1 MNTKKLV
8 TTALIIAMGVV
19 SNSIFVIPIGIA
31 KVAPMQHLLNVLTAV
46 WLGPGYAVLQAFG
59 VSVLRNLL
67 GTGTVFAFPGSM
79 IGAICAGLFYA
90 RTQKLGYAALGEWIG
105 TGILG
110 SLASTL
116 LAQFFMGMEAALMLF
131 CRASRSVPPSER
143 VWLISSSWKWEKEAC
158 WTGTERKKR
167 LLYKLTKKQPE
178 REPVVFLPF
187 SEI

>member
-31 KVAPMQHLLNVLTAV
+31 KVAPVQHLLNVLTAV
-46 WLGPGYAVLQAFG
+46 WLGPGYAVLQAFS
-59 VSVLRNLL
+59 VSLLRSLL
-67 GTGTVFAFPGSM
+67 GTGTIFAFPGSM
-79 IGAICAGLFYA
+79 IGAVCAGLFYA

-110 SLASTL
+110 SLVSTL

-131 CRASRSVPPSER
+131 LPSFAISSAIGAGMAYFIILEMEKRSVLDR
-143 VWLISSSWKWEKEAC
+143 NRI
-158 WTGTERKKR
+158 
-167 LLYKLTKKQPE
+167 
-178 REPVVFLPF
+178 
-187 SEI
+187 

>member
-46 WLGPGYAVLQAFG
+46 WLGPGYAVLQAFS
-59 VSVLRNLL
+59 VSLLRNLL

-90 RTQKLGYAALGEWIG
+90 RTQKIGYAALGEWIG
-105 TGILG
+105 TGIFG
-110 SLASTL
+110 SLVSTL
-116 LAQFFMGMEAALMLF
+116 VAQFFMGMKAALDALPAELCNQF
-131 CRASRSVPPSER
+131 RHRSGNGIFHHPGNG
-143 VWLISSSWKWEKEAC
+143 K
-158 WTGTERKKR
+158 KKR
-167 LLYKLTKKQPE
+167 IGPE
-178 REPVVFLPF
+178 HNVRKGCY
-187 SEI
+187 IN

>member
-19 SNSIFVIPIGIA
+19 SNSLFVIPIGLA

-67 GTGTVFAFPGSM
+67 GTGTVFAFPGSL

-90 RTQKLGYAALGEWIG
+90 RTQKIGYAALGEWAG

-110 SLASTL
+110 SLVSTL
-116 LAQFFMGMEAALMLF
+116 LAQFIMGKTAALLLF
-131 CRASRSVPPSER
+131 LPSFA
-143 VWLISSSWKWEKEAC
+143 ISSAVGAGLAYVIIRELEKRNVLVRNR
-158 WTGTERKKR
+158 T
-167 LLYKLTKKQPE
+167 
-178 REPVVFLPF
+178 
-187 SEI
+187 

>member
-19 SNSIFVIPIGIA
+19 SNSLFVIPIGLA

-79 IGAICAGLFYA
+79 IGAVCAGLFYA
-90 RTQKLGYAALGEWIG
+90 RTQKIGYAALGEWIG

-110 SLASTL
+110 SLVSTL

-131 CRASRSVPPSER
+131 
-143 VWLISSSWKWEKEAC
+143 
-158 WTGTERKKR
+158 
-167 LLYKLTKKQPE
+167 
-178 REPVVFLPF
+178 
-187 SEI
+187 

>member
-19 SNSIFVIPIGIA
+19 SNSLFVIPIGLA

-67 GTGTVFAFPGSM
+67 GTGTIFAFPGSM
-79 IGAICAGLFYA
+79 IGAVCAGLFYA
-90 RTQKLGYAALGEWIG
+90 RTQKIGYAALGEWAG

-110 SLASTL
+110 SLVSTL
-116 LAQFFMGMEAALMLF
+116 LAQFIIGKTAALMLF
-131 CRASRSVPPSER
+131 LPSFA
-143 VWLISSSWKWEKEAC
+143 ISAAVGAGLAYVILREMEKRNVLVRNR
-158 WTGTERKKR
+158 T
-167 LLYKLTKKQPE
+167 
-178 REPVVFLPF
+178 
-187 SEI
+187 

>member
-19 SNSIFVIPIGIA
+19 SNSLFVIPIGLA

-67 GTGTVFAFPGSM
+67 GTGTIFAFPGSM
-79 IGAICAGLFYA
+79 IGAVCAGLFYA
-90 RTQKLGYAALGEWIG
+90 RTQKIGYAALGEWAG

-110 SLASTL
+110 SLVSTL
-116 LAQFFMGMEAALMLF
+116 LAQFIIGKTAVLMLF
-131 CRASRSVPPSER
+131 LPSFA
-143 VWLISSSWKWEKEAC
+143 ISAAVGAGLAYVIIREMEKRNVLVRNR
-158 WTGTERKKR
+158 T
-167 LLYKLTKKQPE
+167 
-178 REPVVFLPF
+178 
-187 SEI
+187 

>member
-19 SNSIFVIPIGIA
+19 SNSIFVIPIGLA
-31 KVAPMQHLLNVLTAV
+31 KVAPIQHLLNVLTAV

-67 GTGTVFAFPGSM
+67 GTGTIFAFPGSM

-90 RTQKLGYAALGEWIG
+90 RTQKIGYAALGEWIG

-110 SLASTL
+110 SLVSTL
-116 LAQFFMGMEAALMLF
+116 LAQLFMGMEAALMLF
-131 CRASRSVPPSER
+131 LPSFAISSAIGAGLAYFIILEMEKRSVLDR
-143 VWLISSSWKWEKEAC
+143 NRI
-158 WTGTERKKR
+158 
-167 LLYKLTKKQPE
+167 
-178 REPVVFLPF
+178 
-187 SEI
+187 

>member
-8 TTALIIAMGVV
+8 TTALIIAIGVV
-19 SNSIFVIPIGIA
+19 SNSLFVIPIGLA

-79 IGAICAGLFYA
+79 LGAVCAGLFYA
-90 RTQKLGYAALGEWIG
+90 RTQKIGYAALGEWIG

-110 SLASTL
+110 SLVSTL
-116 LAQFFMGMEAALMLF
+116 LAQLIMGKTVALMLF
-131 CRASRSVPPSER
+131 LPSFA
-143 VWLISSSWKWEKEAC
+143 ISSAVGAGVAYVIIREMEKRNVLARNR
-158 WTGTERKKR
+158 T
-167 LLYKLTKKQPE
+167 
-178 REPVVFLPF
+178 
-187 SEI
+187 